1 MRFILSIASTENKA
15 QEKVF
20 LKNVVCPRL
29 HQTCMNMYMYSG
41 TIATNPLVS
50 YEICNECLS
59 QSLKVGISDFVP
71 EVGSDRQPLGP
82 PLCVRGSRSVGV
94 APITGGSRAPQ
105 DSHQLADA
113 PRTFWRS
120 DDEKHT
126 RTAPRW
132 GEVSA
137 QSAAYACSPC
147 LLLAVHALSPR
158 CSSVASFP
166 RRSPEPAAAIGIN
179 ATTWC

>member
-1 MRFILSIASTENKA
+1 MRKSFFSYALW
-15 QEKVF
+15 
-20 LKNVVCPRL
+20 NVVWPRL
-29 HQTCMNMYMYSG
+29 HQTCMNTCTCISSG
-41 TIATNPLVS
+41 TIETNPLVS

-147 LLLAVHALSPR
+147 LLFAVHALSPR